1 MQKTRAK
8 DARQDYRHQA
18 KDYYLVID
26 RRSGEIIGRLLD
38 ISLAGFRMVADVPL
52 EPNTPL
58 ECQLSL
64 PRPIANVRELPIE
77 ATVRWSLRNHDL
89 DCFEIGCQLHDFN
102 ATTRTILSEVLVE
115 FEGR

>member
-1 MQKTRAK
+1 MPKTRAQE
-8 DARQDYRHQA
+8 ARQNHRHQA

-38 ISLAGFRMVADVPL
+38 ISMAGFRMVSDVAL
-52 EPNTPL
+52 EANTPL
-58 ECQLSL
+58 EFQLSL
-64 PRPIANVRELPIE
+64 PHSIAEVREIPLE

-89 DCFEIGCQLHDFN
+89 DCFEIGCQLHEVS
-102 ATTRTILSEVLVE
+102 ATIGTILTEVLVD